1 MERLT
6 SIVVSHGGS
15 IVSTEESATHV
26 VEWNDEVDSLPEQ
39 LVEDYIRIVDIK
51 HDKTGST
58 VDIASLIDSCVS

>member
-39 LVEDYIRIVDIK
+39 LVEDYIRIGDIK